1 MPKTRRQVKEF
12 MDREQLASFA
22 TVDSENRP
30 HVVPVFF
37 TYDDGK
43 VYVQT
48 SRESVKARNLARN
61 KNVAL
66 AVYSQE
72 EAVIIMGGGRILED
86 DEEFVKRTRDH
97 IGKYRLK
104 LDEHSRDSL
113 GIPLFDRR
121 TRCIVEVAPKRTIFW

>member
-1 MPKTRRQVKEF
+1 
-12 MDREQLASFA
+12 MDRGQLASFT
-22 TVDSENRP
+22 TVDSENRL

-48 SRESVKARNLARN
+48 SRKSVKARNLARN

-72 EAVIIMGGGRILED
+72 EAVIIMGEGRILED
-86 DEEFVKRTRDH
+86 DEEFVKRTQDH

-104 LDEHSRDSL
+104 LDEHGRDSL
-113 GIPLFDRR
+113 GKPLFDRR
-121 TRCIVEVAPKRTIFW
+121 TRCIVKVAPKRTIFW